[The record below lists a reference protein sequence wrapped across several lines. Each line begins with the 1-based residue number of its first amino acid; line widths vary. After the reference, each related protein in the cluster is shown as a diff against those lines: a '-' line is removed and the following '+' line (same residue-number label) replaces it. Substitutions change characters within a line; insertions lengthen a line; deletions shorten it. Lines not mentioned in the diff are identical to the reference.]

1 MDEGVFTGK
10 FQKTVEAFT
19 LQSLDPT
26 DLNRLASD
34 ALFWLV
40 VLTGAFLAVHFVFSA
55 LPGLKGARS
64 EEGSMKDAQ
73 FKRRDMG
80 KILYH
85 WVNFAAIAA
94 LIITGLLMFFGD
106 PDTAGLFTWHLWA
119 AWIFLAAL
127 AFHIWYDTIRFKHF
141 HRMWA
146 TLGDLGDAM
155 KRMPGAGGAG
165 AEPAPKH
172 GFYKVEQ
179 IVYHWILAAV
189 VLGLVITGFILWN
202 PSRIYV
208 AAFWMPWGWDG
219 IFVARVLHDIFTF
232 LLVAM
237 IVAHIYFAV
246 AVPKNWYVLKSIFTG
261 LVPLSSYVKQ
271 HRGSPEFESR
281 VKDLE
286 GGREQGTP
294 MTGAEGVRS
303 D

>member
-1 MDEGVFTGK
+1 MGAGEFSGK

-34 ALFWLV
+34 ALFWVV
-40 VLTGAFLAVHFVFSA
+40 VLTGAFLAVHFFFSA

-64 EEGSMKDAQ
+64 EEGSMNDAQ
-73 FKRRDMG
+73 FQRRDAA
-80 KILYH
+80 KILFH
-85 WVNFAAIAA
+85 WVNFGAIVS
-94 LIITGLLMFFGD
+94 LIFTGLLMFFGD

-119 AWIFLAAL
+119 AWIFLAGL
-127 AFHIWYDTIRFKHF
+127 AFHIWYVTIRFKHF
-141 HRMWA
+141 HRMWV
-146 TLGDLGDAM
+146 TLGDLRDAM

-179 IVYHWILAAV
+179 IAYHWGLAAV
-189 VLGLVITGFILWN
+189 VLGLVITGFILWE

-219 IFVARVLHDIFTF
+219 IFVARLLHEIFTF

-261 LVPLSSYVKQ
+261 RVRLSSYVKQ

-286 GGREQGTP
+286 GAPTAGME
-294 MTGAEGVRS
+294 EVRS

>member
-1 MDEGVFTGK
+1 MGEAVFTGK

-40 VLTGAFLAVHFVFSA
+40 VLTGVFLAAHFVFSA

-73 FKRRDMG
+73 FQRRDAA
-80 KILYH
+80 KILFH
-85 WVNFAAIAA
+85 WVNFAAIMS

-106 PDTAGLFTWHLWA
+106 PDTAGLFAWHLWA
-119 AWIFLAAL
+119 VWIFLAGL

-146 TLGDLGDAM
+146 TLGDLRDAM
-155 KRMPGAGGAG
+155 KRMPGGGGAG

-179 IVYHWILAAV
+179 IAYHWGLAAV
-189 VLGLVITGFILWN
+189 VLGLVITGFILWE
-202 PSRIYV
+202 PARIYV

-219 IFVARVLHDIFTF
+219 IFVARVLHEIFTF

-237 IVAHIYFAV
+237 IVAHVYFAV
-246 AVPKNWYVLKSIFTG
+246 LVPKNWYLLKSIFDG
-261 LVPLSSYVKQ
+261 RVRLSSYVKQ

-286 GGREQGTP
+286 GAPTAGME
-294 MTGAEGVRS
+294 EVRS

>member
-1 MDEGVFTGK
+1 MDAGVFTGK

-26 DLNRLASD
+26 DLNLLASD
-34 ALFWLV
+34 ALFWIVL
-40 VLTGAFLAVHFVFSA
+40 LTGAFLAAHFVFSA

-64 EEGSMKDAQ
+64 EEGMSMKDAQ
-73 FKRRDMG
+73 FKRRDAA
-80 KILYH
+80 KILFH
-85 WVNFAAIAA
+85 WVNFAAIAS

-141 HRMWA
+141 HRMWVTA
-146 TLGDLGDAM
+146 EDLGDAM

-165 AEPAPKH
+165 GEPAPKH

-179 IVYHWILAAV
+179 IAYHWGLAAV
-189 VLGLVITGFILWN
+189 VLGLVITGFILWE

-219 IFVARVLHDIFTF
+219 IFVARVLHEIFTF

-261 LVPLSSYVKQ
+261 RVRLSTYVKH

-286 GGREQGTP
+286 GAPTAGME
-294 MTGAEGVRS
+294 EVRS